1 MIGLKNDNYLYE
13 EVIGKEYKI
22 KKSKYTITGIIRS
35 KKESIMNETS
45 GIIYDKSNFINNIP
59 DEIYLY
65 PKDYDNKLVLLNNLD
80 KYSDIKYT
88 DLSTSFKEVST
99 TLMNSITI
107 ILISFSIITL
117 IVSSIMIGILTY
129 INIMEYKKEIG
140 IYKSLGMSNKE
151 IKDIFYYENLLIVIK
166 SVMLSTLFILII
178 RLPLNN
184 LIYNL
189 TGLSTVIA
197 KDISIYLRLLEV
209 GLIMSG
215 IASIIPTRYISKFK
229 VVDILRNE

>member
-1 MIGLKNDNYLYE
+1 MK
-13 EVIGKEYKI
+13 
-22 KKSKYTITGIIRS
+22 
-35 KKESIMNETS
+35 ETS

-99 TLMNSITI
+99 TLMNSISI
-107 ILISFSIITL
+107 ILILFSIITL

-151 IKDIFYYENLLIVIK
+151 IKDIFYYENLLIVVK

-197 KDISIYLRLLEV
+197 KDISIYLRLFEV
-209 GLIMSG
+209 GFIMSG

-229 VVDILRNE
+229 IVDILRNE